1 MWDWIIMSIIYV
13 CIATSLGEIASLY
26 PVSGG
31 VYYWSFMLSP
41 PKHAP
46 LVSWIVGWLSVI
58 GNVVVTLSVNFATTQ
73 LILSSVNRKSHRNS
87 SRVPPDEQFTTPTT
101 SLLSGTLCY
110 VLGLCEWSS
119 QSRYARAKHH
129 RILLLGSIA
138 ILGQHYLVWVDVSLE
153 HVVGIEL
160 MS

>member
-1 MWDWIIMSIIYV
+1 LNGGASVAMWDWIIMSIIYV

-73 LILSSVNRKSHRNS
+73 LILSSVNRESFKNRNRLS
-87 SRVPPDEQFTTPTT
+87 SDP
-101 SLLSGTLCY
+101 SLLSRVHPCSVAHCAMRLGFVSGSRHQHTH
-110 VLGLCEWSS
+110 VLNI
-119 QSRYARAKHH
+119 A
-129 RILLLGSIA
+129 GSCCSE
-138 ILGQHYLVWVDVSLE
+138 VSP
-153 HVVGIEL
+153 
-160 MS
+160 SWASTT

>member
-73 LILSSVNRKSHRNS
+73 LILSSVNRKSPENS
-87 SRVPPDEQFTTPTT
+87 SGLLSDDQCTIPST
-101 SLLSGTLCY
+101 SLLSGILCY
-110 VLGLCEWSS
+110 ALGLCEWFPTST
-119 QSRYARAKHH
+119 YARAKYR

-138 ILGQHYLVWVDVSLE
+138 ILGQHYLVWVDVSTK
-153 HVVGIEL
+153 HVVGAEL

>member
-1 MWDWIIMSIIYV
+1 MSIIYV

-73 LILSSVNRKSHRNS
+73 LILSSVNRKF
-87 SRVPPDEQFTTPTT
+87 PKCLQLLTPVYYPEYIPAQWHTV
-101 SLLSGTLCY
+101 LCAWA
-110 VLGLCEWSS
+110 L
-119 QSRYARAKHH
+119 
-129 RILLLGSIA
+129 
-138 ILGQHYLVWVDVSLE
+138 
-153 HVVGIEL
+153 
-160 MS
+160 

>member
-1 MWDWIIMSIIYV
+1 MIVYTLLNGGASVAMWDWIIMSIIYV

-41 PKHAP
+41 PKYAP

-73 LILSSVNRKSHRNS
+73 LILSSVNRKSRS
-87 SRVPPDEQFTTPTT
+87 PRRGQFLTT
-101 SLLSGTLCY
+101 SILPGIHPGSMAHCALL
-110 VLGLCEWSS
+110 
-119 QSRYARAKHH
+119 
-129 RILLLGSIA
+129 
-138 ILGQHYLVWVDVSLE
+138 
-153 HVVGIEL
+153 VGIV
-160 MS
+160 SDDSARTF

>member
-1 MWDWIIMSIIYV
+1 MWDWIIMSLIYI

-41 PKHAP
+41 PKYAP

-73 LILSSVNRKSHRNS
+73 LILSSVNRKSKKTMH
-87 SRVPPDEQFTTPTT
+87 
-101 SLLSGTLCY
+101 
-110 VLGLCEWSS
+110 
-119 QSRYARAKHH
+119 
-129 RILLLGSIA
+129 
-138 ILGQHYLVWVDVSLE
+138 
-153 HVVGIEL
+153 
-160 MS
+160 

>member
-1 MWDWIIMSIIYV
+1 LNGGASVAMWDWIIMSIIYV

-73 LILSSVNRKSHRNS
+73 LILSSVNRKSPKR
-87 SRVPPDEQFTTPTT
+87 RIGCVLTT
-101 SLLSGTLCY
+101 SLLPRVHPCSMAHCTMRLGFVSGPRHQLTH
-110 VLGLCEWSS
+110 VLN
-119 QSRYARAKHH
+119 
-129 RILLLGSIA
+129 ITGSCCSE
-138 ILGQHYLVWVDVSLE
+138 VSP
-153 HVVGIEL
+153 
-160 MS
+160 SWASTT